1 MTLNRPFD
9 AEVPALVLR
18 LDRNPFHHGTLG
30 AVRSLGRAGVEV
42 HAVVEAADSP
52 VVRSR
57 FLRGAHPTPTGHLTA
72 QEFTELLLR
81 VSDRIGAP
89 AVLIAMDDLSAIH
102 AAASE
107 AALAGR
113 YLLPRQPVGLPGL
126 LADKAELAELCGR
139 AGIGHPSTVVP
150 TSVDEV
156 AEAVRRLGLPLVA
169 KWSRPWLLG
178 ARTGLRSTT
187 LVRSAAAART
197 LYERAESAGSRLL
210 LQRHVPDGPRT
221 DWFFHG
227 YFADAP
233 TDTMTTAIP
242 RGGAH
247 TVGPRCLVG
256 GSGVKELSW
265 PSRTGLTA
273 KGRWEPNPE
282 VEEAAGR
289 LVRHVGYRGIL
300 DLDFRRDRA
309 TGAYQLLDVNPR
321 PGAQFRLFT
330 DRGGLDVVRAQYL
343 DLTGQRVPESIGR
356 PGRVFVAEN
365 YCLLSA
371 LVSVG
376 ERRNPL
382 DRDRRRPD
390 RGSRRGG
397 SPSPGPSPETAPAPD
412 GARTATGPVP
422 TTDPTTGTRGV
433 TDPTTDTRGVTGTT
447 ADPGTDLVTET
458 TPVTGSGTS
467 PAPGP
472 PWVSPQDVETAWFA
486 GDDPLPFLA
495 MVHAWLGRGLTKAA
509 HRLRPAGAVA
519 APRPPDP
526 RASPRPPQPDSTP
539 EHP

>member
-1 MTLNRPFD
+1 MTTNRPFD
-9 AEVPALVLR
+9 AGVPALVLR

-57 FLRGAHPTPTGHLTA
+57 FLRGAHLAPAGRLTS
-72 QEFTELLLR
+72 QQFTELLLR

-102 AAASE
+102 TAAST
-107 AALAGR
+107 AVLGGR
-113 YLLPRQPVGLPGL
+113 YLLPSQPVGLPGL
-126 LADKAELAELCGR
+126 LADKAELAELCER
-139 AGIGHPSTVVP
+139 AGIGHPRTVVP
-150 TSVDEV
+150 QSADEA
-156 AEAVRRLGLPLVA
+156 AEAVRGLGLPLVA

-178 ARTGLRSTT
+178 AQTGLRSTT
-187 LVRSAAAART
+187 LVRSAAAAQA
-197 LYERAESAGSRLL
+197 LYQSAESAGSRLL

-233 TDTMTTAIP
+233 TATAAAP
-242 RGGAH
+242 TRQSAADA
-247 TVGPRCLVG
+247 VGPHCLVG

-265 PSRTGLTA
+265 PARTGLTA
-273 KGRWEPNPE
+273 RGRWQSNPE
-282 VEEAAGR
+282 VEDAARR

-330 DRGGLDVVRAQYL
+330 DLGGLDVVRAQYL
-343 DLTGQRVPESIGR
+343 DLTGQQVPESVGR

-376 ERRNPL
+376 ERRRPA
-382 DRDRRRPD
+382 DRDREGESMVARESQ
-390 RGSRRGG
+390 RGRCADLGPSGGAEPAPRGG
-397 SPSPGPSPETAPAPD
+397 SAGTRHRPGPW
-412 GARTATGPVP
+412 RVP
-422 TTDPTTGTRGV
+422 Q
-433 TDPTTDTRGVTGTT
+433 
-447 ADPGTDLVTET
+447 PG
-458 TPVTGSGTS
+458 
-467 PAPGP
+467 
-472 PWVSPQDVETAWFA
+472 VETAWFA

-495 MVHAWLGRGLTKAA
+495 MVHAWLGRGLAKAIQ
-509 HRLRPAGAVA
+509 RLRSGHAPVA
-519 APRPPDP
+519 PSAPRP
-526 RASPRPPQPDSTP
+526 REPDSATVRP
-539 EHP
+539 